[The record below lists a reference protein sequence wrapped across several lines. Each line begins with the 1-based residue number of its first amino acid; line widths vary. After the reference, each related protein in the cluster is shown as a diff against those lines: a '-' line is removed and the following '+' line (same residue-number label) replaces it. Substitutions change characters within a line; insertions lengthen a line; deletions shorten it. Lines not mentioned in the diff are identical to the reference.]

1 MLNYWIIALS
11 VYCSNSRDPH
21 LTKVFLCSSS
31 HDYYSRVI
39 ILHTT
44 ALSPWTDLMWIM
56 LWVLGRT
63 SEINTVQIEN
73 DISYKP
79 TQLSSHNLFKPS
91 DQDRKID
98 RFSLLCYTGPQLM
111 VTQVPGLRNS
121 SEICKEKTI
130 LYKN

>member
-1 MLNYWIIALS
+1 MDRSHVDYALGS
-11 VYCSNSRDPH
+11 VTDIRNKYSSNRN
-21 LTKVFLCSSS
+21 
-31 HDYYSRVI
+31 
-39 ILHTT
+39 
-44 ALSPWTDLMWIM
+44 DL
-56 LWVLGRT
+56 G
-63 SEINTVQIEN
+63 
-73 DISYKP
+73 YKP

-130 LYKN
+130 LYKTDHRL